1 MKNKTKFFFLI
12 QKLAMISCQ
21 CRIIVVL
28 LAVCTCYRCA
38 RTLPKESVSGGIT
51 GASARENI
59 CEFSYRKPLS
69 RSPTIILSRLFFR
82 PPNYLRP
89 PVFSVLVFCPIPSWI
104 IRLSKIFTKKNT
116 GKKGRISVIFPS
128 SSFRQIFRFQR
139 QIFWLFKNEITH
151 DESII
156 RVN

>member
-89 PVFSVLVFCPIPSWI
+89 PVFSVLVFLSYSLVNYTPLENFHEEKYRKEGTNIRDFSFFFVSTNISISTSDFLI
-104 IRLSKIFTKKNT
+104 I
-116 GKKGRISVIFPS
+116 
-128 SSFRQIFRFQR
+128 
-139 QIFWLFKNEITH
+139 
-151 DESII
+151 
-156 RVN
+156 

>member
-1 MKNKTKFFFLI
+1 MAKFFFLI

-21 CRIIVVL
+21 CRIIIVL

-89 PVFSVLVFCPIPSWI
+89 PVFSVLVFFVLFPRELYAS
-104 IRLSKIFTKKNT
+104 RKFSRRKIQERRDEYPWF
-116 GKKGRISVIFPS
+116 FLLL
-128 SSFRQIFRFQR
+128 RFDKYFNFNVR
-139 QIFWLFKNEITH
+139 FFDYLKMKLRTMN
-151 DESII
+151 
-156 RVN
+156 R

>member
-1 MKNKTKFFFLI
+1 MAKFFFLI

-28 LAVCTCYRCA
+28 LAVLSMRAHPAERERLRRDYRSF
-38 RTLPKESVSGGIT
+38 RTWKYLRVLLQK
-51 GASARENI
+51 ASFTFAYNHPVPT
-59 CEFSYRKPLS
+59 FLS
-69 RSPTIILSRLFFR
+69 SSKLSPSTRFFR
-82 PPNYLRP
+82 PR
-89 PVFSVLVFCPIPSWI
+89 FFCPIPSWI
-104 IRLSKIFTKKNT
+104 IRLSKIFTEKNT

-128 SSFRQIFRFQR
+128 SSFWQIFQFQR